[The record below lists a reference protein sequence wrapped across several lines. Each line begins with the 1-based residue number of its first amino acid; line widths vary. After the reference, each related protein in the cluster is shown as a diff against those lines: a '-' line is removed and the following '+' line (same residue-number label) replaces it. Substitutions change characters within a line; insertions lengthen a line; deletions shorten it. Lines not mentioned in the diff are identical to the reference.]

1 MGEFERIFFPLFI
14 AVILSFIIVHCLVT
28 VFEITVD
35 TIFLC
40 YCEDVQAND
49 GSALKP
55 YYMSSGLQNVMEELK
70 EYGQKTKGAGA
81 TKDDEASIILNE
93 APAATV

>member
-1 MGEFERIFFPLFI
+1 MNSYDRIFFPLLI

-28 VFEITVD
+28 VFEMCVD

-55 YYMSSGLQNVMEELK
+55 YYMSAGLQNVMEELK
-70 EYGQKTKGAGA
+70 EYGQKTKRAGP
-81 TKDDEASIILNE
+81 TKDDEAPIIMNQS
-93 APAATV
+93 PTATV